1 MRSGLAAFALHAH
14 AARSTIVCSLSPTL
28 FFVSFSHVS
37 LRLCSALSS
46 RLAFWQPV
54 RRALVLG
61 MGGYGSTAP
70 PPAVAA
76 AAATAAAGTVAPA
89 SPSPSPVSSIPQSL
103 PPLAGTV
110 ATAHAVGAHLRSL
123 YFECTVHADQT
134 HAQAAAAVATF
145 VHSLRQGDLALLHF
159 SGYAASGSTA
169 GPGGACAGAWLLP
182 VDFEPGAPVD
192 QGALSLDALLY
203 QLVSTPAA
211 SVLVLLDA
219 HPPPAPAS
227 APAAAHS
234 LAAALAR
241 GSAAPPNGI
250 AHVHGGQ
257 LLPLRSVQLPDD
269 GNLLVAFT
277 TRTAH
282 HAPVPTPAPAPIQLP
297 MLVDPFAVPTSGPGS
312 GSGSGSGP
320 ASAGSSTPGGVAAS
334 ASPPLSFSFAPS
346 PPGSASK
353 PLQQQQPLPNGLL
366 HASTGTPVPVPTP
379 VSVDF
384 VSSVLRPLCLPG
396 VHVEAGCMHANRA
409 LQHASGRSTRL
420 CWTSSLVH
428 ELILD
433 PVMDEQP
440 HAFNTVRYY

>member
-1 MRSGLAAFALHAH
+1 M
-14 AARSTIVCSLSPTL
+14 
-28 FFVSFSHVS
+28 
-37 LRLCSALSS
+37 
-46 RLAFWQPV
+46 

-61 MGGYGSTAP
+61 MGGYGSAASTTA
-70 PPAVAA
+70 AAAAAA
-76 AAATAAAGTVAPA
+76 AAATAAAGVVSPTCT
-89 SPSPSPVSSIPQSL
+89 SPSTSPAGSIPQSL

-110 ATAHAVGAHLRSL
+110 ASAQAVGAHLRSL
-123 YFECTVHADQT
+123 YFECTVHADLN

-159 SGYAASGSTA
+159 SGYAASAAAVST
-169 GPGGACAGAWLLP
+169 GGCAGAWLLP

-219 HPPPAPAS
+219 HPPPAPA
-227 APAAAHS
+227 APS
-234 LAAALAR
+234 VAAALSR
-241 GSAAPPNGI
+241 GTAAPPNGL
-250 AHVHGGQ
+250 AHAQGGQ

-282 HAPVPTPAPAPIQLP
+282 HAPMPAPAPIQLP
-297 MLVDPFAVPTSGPGS
+297 PFADPFAVSTSGP

-334 ASPPLSFSFAPS
+334 ASPPLSFTFAPS

-353 PLQQQQPLPNGLL
+353 PLQQQQQPPNGLL
-366 HASTGTPVPVPTP
+366 PGGGQYGAPAPVP
-379 VSVDF
+379 VDF

-409 LQHASGRSTRL
+409 LQHASGRTARL
-420 CWTSSLVH
+420 CWTSSLLH

-433 PVMDEQP
+433 PIMDEQP